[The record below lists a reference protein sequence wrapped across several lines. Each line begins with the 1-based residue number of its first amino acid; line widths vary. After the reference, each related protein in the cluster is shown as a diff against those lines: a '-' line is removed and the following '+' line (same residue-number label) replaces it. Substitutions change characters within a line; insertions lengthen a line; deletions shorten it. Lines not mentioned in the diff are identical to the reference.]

1 MTHESRPWA
10 GSRVSG
16 ASGKDTNVRILI
28 ADDEVAVR
36 DALGRALTSEGYE
49 VAFARDGHEA
59 LIAVE
64 RDEPDAAVLDVMMP
78 PPDGLDVCRQLR
90 SSENA
95 IPILMLTARRE
106 VSDRVAGLD
115 AGADDYLPKP
125 FALDELLA
133 RLRALLRRVP
143 GSGGPLSYADVSV
156 DPLGHRAWRADL
168 RLDLT
173 RTEFALLELFVRSAE
188 RVLSRSEILVA
199 VWGYDFGPT
208 SNSLEVY
215 VGYLRR
221 KLEDGGL
228 PRLIHTVRGVG
239 YVMRHEP

>member
-1 MTHESRPWA
+1 M
-10 GSRVSG
+10 
-16 ASGKDTNVRILI
+16 KILV
-28 ADDEVAVR
+28 ADDEHAVR
-36 DALGRALTSEGYE
+36 DALGRALESEGYE
-49 VAFARDGHEA
+49 VAFARDGRETLA
-59 LIAVE
+59 AVE
-64 RDEPDAAVLDVMMP
+64 RDQPDAAVIDVMMP
-78 PPDGLDVCRQLR
+78 PPDGLEVCRQLR
-90 SSENA
+90 SAENE
-95 IPILMLTARRE
+95 IPILMLTARRD

-133 RLRALLRRVP
+133 RLRALLRRFP
-143 GSGGPLSYADVSV
+143 AGGGPLTYADVRV
-156 DPLGHRAWRADL
+156 DPLGHRAWRDKT

-188 RVLSRSEILVA
+188 RVLTRSEILVA
-199 VWGYDFGPT
+199 VWGYDFGPS

-221 KLEDGGL
+221 KLEENGL

-239 YVMRHEP
+239 YVFRLEP

>member
-1 MTHESRPWA
+1 M
-10 GSRVSG
+10 
-16 ASGKDTNVRILI
+16 RILI

-36 DALGRALTSEGYE
+36 DALGRALRSEGYE
-49 VAFARDGHEA
+49 VTFARDGREA
-59 LIAVE
+59 LSAVD
-64 RDEPDAAVLDVMMP
+64 RDELDAVVLDVMMP
-78 PPDGLDVCRQLR
+78 PPDGLEVCRQLR
-90 SSENA
+90 SAENT
-95 IPILMLTARRE
+95 IPILMLTARRD

-143 GSGGPLSYADVSV
+143 AGGDPLSYADVSV
-156 DPLGHRAWRADL
+156 DPVGHRAWRADR

-173 RTEFALLELFVRSAE
+173 RTEFSLLELFVRAAE
-188 RVLSRSEILVA
+188 RVLTRSEILVA
-199 VWGYDFGPT
+199 VWGYDFGPS

-221 KLEDGGL
+221 KLEEHGL
-228 PRLIHTVRGVG
+228 PRLIQTVRGVG
-239 YVMRHEP
+239 YVMRVEP

>member
-1 MTHESRPWA
+1 
-10 GSRVSG
+10 
-16 ASGKDTNVRILI
+16 
-28 ADDEVAVR
+28 
-36 DALGRALTSEGYE
+36 
-49 VAFARDGHEA
+49 
-59 LIAVE
+59 
-64 RDEPDAAVLDVMMP
+64 
-78 PPDGLDVCRQLR
+78 
-90 SSENA
+90 
-95 IPILMLTARRE
+95 
-106 VSDRVAGLD
+106 
-115 AGADDYLPKP
+115 
-125 FALDELLA
+125 
-133 RLRALLRRVP
+133 
-143 GSGGPLSYADVSV
+143 SGGPLSYADVSV
-156 DPLGHRAWRADL
+156 EPLGHRAWRAGT

-221 KLEDGGL
+221 KLEEGGL

>member
-1 MTHESRPWA
+1 M
-10 GSRVSG
+10 
-16 ASGKDTNVRILI
+16 RILI
-28 ADDEVAVR
+28 ADDELAVR
-36 DALGRALTSEGYE
+36 EALGRALVSEGYE
-49 VAFARDGHEA
+49 VAFARDGREA
-59 LIAVE
+59 LAAVE

-78 PPDGLDVCRQLR
+78 PPDGLEVCRQLR
-90 SSENA
+90 SSENE
-95 IPILMLTARRE
+95 IPILMLTARRD

-143 GSGGPLSYADVSV
+143 SAGGPLAYTDVRV
-156 DPLGHRAWRADL
+156 DPLGHRAWRNEE

-173 RTEFALLELFVRSAE
+173 RTEFSLLELFVRNAE
-188 RVLSRSEILVA
+188 RVLTRSEILVA

-221 KLEDGGL
+221 KLEEGDQ